1 MSARGSG
8 PLESSPSSHEIRRA
22 FSDASR
28 FLFISYRGGL
38 SSSVE
43 PTHATGR
50 ASQAFSALVSGRH
63 GSRGQRDSTRF
74 WYGGQPGI
82 GKPMRE
88 M

>member
-28 FLFISYRGGL
+28 FLLISYRGGL

-50 ASQAFSALVSGRH
+50 GSQAFTALVSGRQAH
-63 GSRGQRDSTRF
+63 ADREIQRASGMGVSRG
-74 WYGGQPGI
+74 
-82 GKPMRE
+82 
-88 M
+88 